1 MQVRIY
7 ESELELAQG
16 DLTECDVEAI
26 VNPANHLL
34 KLGAGVAGAI
44 ARKGGPMIQREC
56 DAIGGCSVGNAAI
69 TGAGELACKYVI
81 HAVGPKMG
89 EGEEDEKIASAT
101 EAALNLASK
110 NGIQSIAIPA
120 LSTGVFGVPMDL
132 CAKAL
137 LGAIVKRLKEDGAP
151 ARVVVVLPDFR
162 ALSLFEET
170 LGGLVKK

>member
-16 DLTECDVEAI
+16 DITETDVEAI

-44 ARKGGPMIQREC
+44 AKKGGPMIQREC
-56 DAIGGCSVGNAAI
+56 DNIGGCPVGSAVI
-69 TGAGELACKYVI
+69 TGAGELPCRYVI
-81 HAVGPKMG
+81 HAVGPRMG
-89 EGEEDEKIASAT
+89 EGEEEEKIASAVET
-101 EAALNLASK
+101 TLDLCTK
-110 NGIQSIAIPA
+110 KGIQSVAIPA
-120 LSTGVFGVPMDL
+120 ISTGVFGVPMDV
-132 CAKAL
+132 CARGL

-151 ARVVVVLPDFR
+151 PRVVVVLADFR
-162 ALSLFEET
+162 ALSVFEET